1 MKKLFSTLVIALLI
15 LSIVFVPI
23 LASAEGARIWTDKD
37 NYGPSDTVT
46 IFGSG
51 FLPSTEVTITIT
63 APDLSVATIYASTD
77 EFGAF
82 TTQYLLDGMFG
93 TYTVTATDGIN
104 TATTTFTEAPK
115 IETYKDS
122 AYTTKETVFLPGAT
136 VYAKAVELTHA
147 KYYRIEW
154 FDPSNAVVKSSVYG
168 PFAVD
173 HSIQTDSYALSL
185 TASIGEWKVVLS
197 EGTTS
202 SGPWTDKSHP
212 TFYVWHNIAA
222 TEGSWVELTHPSDN
236 HGSDNTLHVRVEWDS
251 KKGEVTNLRRTY
263 LKFDISG
270 LPSGAI
276 IDSAILHLYRTTA
289 DLDIPSAYQTTD
301 GWTETGIKWSNAPA
315 PGAFVADGTMGSA
328 WIRWDITSYA
338 ASEFAGD
345 QIVSVVMKFKT
356 ESGSYQHADFTSR
369 DSGTWDQLPWLEIS
383 YSLPPPTVDI
393 TITSSPAGAGFVE
406 VDDTPITTPQTFTWT
421 IGSTHKLEA
430 LSPVAGSLD
439 TQYVWTSWSDS
450 GAQTHDYTVPSTGE
464 TVTANYKTQY
474 YLIVSSDHGTP
485 SGEGWYDYCTNAY
498 AGLDTGEV
506 TDGGT
511 KYLFVKWTVDATGT
525 DYAKSDAIH
534 MDGPKTAIA
543 EWKTQYYLTVV
554 SPYDTPGGM
563 GWYDKDD
570 TAYATLDSGIVGL
583 APGKQAVFTGWTGD
597 ASGTGLTSDAITMSG
612 PKTATALWVIQ
623 WYLDV
628 DVAPPEAG
636 TVPGEDW
643 YNHCT
648 TVTLTAPEYLP
659 SEAGTSGVR
668 YKFSSWDV
676 DGTAQIGN
684 PIDVHMDAPHVA
696 TAHYTVQYYLTV
708 KTDPEGIAEISG
720 KGWYDLCTTVTLTA
734 PLEPD
739 VRYLFAYWDVD
750 SFFDVFLD
758 NVIKVHMDA
767 PHTATAH
774 YKDYL
779 GHARE
784 EIEDLRAYLNALRT
798 AGKIGKREYDYFM
811 HALNAIEKDITRGM
825 KQLDRER
832 RGFDDRQKGFE
843 DLRHAVMKIKRVIH
857 QVENWV
863 RKGKIPAADA
873 AWIISELETIRMKLV
888 NKCWAEAL
896 AEKVLALKAIAAAK
910 ALGKDT
916 TKAEAELIKINR
928 ELAKAIQCIAEGKY
942 SQAIQHF
949 KHAFNHSQHAVK
961 KAYDRSW
968 DTDYKD
974 WIDELEEEDP

>member
-1 MKKLFSTLVIALLI
+1 MKKLFSTLFIALLM
-15 LSIVFVPI
+15 LSMVSIPF
-23 LASAEGARIWTDKD
+23 LASAEGATIWTDKEH
-37 NYGPSDTVT
+37 YAPEETV
-46 IFGSG
+46 IISGSG
-51 FLPSTEVTITIT
+51 FLPSTEVTITLV
-63 APDLSVATIYASTD
+63 APDLSVATIYALTD
-77 EFGAF
+77 ELGAF
-82 TTQYLLDGMFG
+82 TVDFVLDGLQG
-93 TYTVTATDGIN
+93 TYSVTATDGTN
-104 TATTTFTEAPK
+104 TATTTFYEPTIP
-115 IETYKDS
+115 INTYKD
-122 AYTTKETVFLPGAT
+122 AACTDGETVFLPGDT
-136 VYAKAVELTHA
+136 VYAKATGLDD
-147 KYYRIEW
+147 KKGYKIQW
-154 FDPSNAVVKSSVYG
+154 FYGATLKAESSVTTG
-168 PFAVD
+168 VKTL
-173 HSIQTDSYALSL
+173 TDSYSLALNAEIGTWYAKILEGASVKD
-185 TASIGEWKVVLS
+185 TA
-197 EGTTS
+197 
-202 SGPWTDKSHP
+202 
-212 TFYVWHNIAA
+212 TFYVWHHIAPTA
-222 TEGSWVELTHPSDN
+222 DSWVESSHTNDN
-236 HGSDNTLHVRVEWDS
+236 HGSDKELHAKVEWDS
-251 KKGEVTNLRRTY
+251 KKNEVTNLRRTY
-263 LKFDISG
+263 LKFDLSG

-289 DLDIPSAYQTTD
+289 DPDIPSAYQTTD
-301 GWTETGIKWSNAPA
+301 GWTEAGIKYSNQPGA
-315 PGAFVADGTMGSA
+315 GAFVADGTPGSA

-345 QIVSVVMKFKT
+345 KIVSVMMKFKT
-356 ESGSYQHADFTSR
+356 ETGSDQHADFTSR
-369 DSGTWDQLPWLEIS
+369 EGTWNQRPWLEIS
-383 YSLPPPTVDI
+383 YSMPPPTVDI
-393 TITSSPAGAGFVE
+393 TITSSPVTGADFVE

-430 LSPVAGSLD
+430 LSPVSDGIG

-450 GAQTHDYTVPSTGE
+450 GAQTHDYTVPSSSE

-474 YLIVSSDHGTP
+474 YLTVQSDHGTT
-485 SGEGWYDYCTNAY
+485 SGEGWYDYCTYAY

-506 TDGGT
+506 IDDGT

-534 MDGPKTAIA
+534 MEGAKTAVA

-563 GWYDKDD
+563 GWYDKDA

-659 SEAGTSGVR
+659 SAAGTSGVR

-676 DGTAQIGN
+676 DGTAQIDN

-708 KTDPEGIAEISG
+708 KTDPTGIVTISG
-720 KGWYDLCTTVTLTA
+720 EGWYDACTWKTLTA

-758 NVIKVHMDA
+758 NVIEVHMDR

-784 EIEDLRAYLNALRT
+784 EIEDLKAYLDALRA
-798 AGKIGKREYDYFM
+798 AGKIGKKEYDYFM
-811 HALNAIEKDITRGM
+811 HALNKIEKDITRGM

-832 RGFDDRQKGFE
+832 HGFNDRQKGFE
-843 DLRHAVMKIKRVIH
+843 DLRHAVMKINRVIH

-863 RKGKIPAADA
+863 KKGKIPAADA

-888 NKCWAEAL
+888 NKAWAEAL

-916 TKAEAELIKINR
+916 TKAEAELIKIDR
-928 ELAKAIQCIAEGKY
+928 ELAKAIQKIAEGKY

-949 KHAFNHSQHAVK
+949 KHAFTHSQHAVK
-961 KAYDRSW
+961 KAYDPTW
-968 DTDYKD
+968 TIDYKD